1 VGRRLRSDQFFKF
14 YFLDST
20 PIGPP
25 SDTYTYTYSD
35 TYTYTYAD
43 TYTYTYTNTDTYTYT
58 NADAYTY
65 TWQQ

>member
-1 VGRRLRSDQFFKF
+1 MVGRRLRSDQFFKF

-20 PIGPP
+20 PIGAP

-35 TYTYTYAD
+35 TYTYP
-43 TYTYTYTNTDTYTYT
+43 DTYTYT

-65 TWQQ
+65 TNTDAYTYTYTWQQ

>member
-20 PIGPP
+20 PIGAP

-35 TYTYTYAD
+35 TYTYPD
-43 TYTYTYTNTDTYTYT
+43 TYTDTYTYT